1 YLFGYLFSMGVY
13 AQREQRGQ
21 AFFPDYLRLLRA
33 TGSASA
39 EDLAR
44 EHLQVDL
51 AKPDF
56 WQASVDIARARIE
69 AFEKLLLEEN
79 GRG

>member
-1 YLFGYLFSMGVY
+1 M
-13 AQREQRGQ
+13 Q
-21 AFFPDYLRLLRA
+21 LLR
-33 TGSASA
+33 TQDGRRRFEWRGEGDPSA

-69 AFEKLLLEEN
+69 AFEKLLLEES
-79 GRG
+79 GGG